1 MKQAVGFFHLR
12 AAEDEGWE
20 RGGGW
25 RKEGAIE
32 EGPGAFVSLFL
43 AP

>member
-12 AAEDEGWE
+12 AAED
-20 RGGGW
+20 GGAGGQ
-25 RKEGAIE
+25 RREGAIE